1 MMMKIIMMGIMKIET
16 SDNYNITK
24 MIFIILVFLLWV
36 VMLVFCFLITS
47 CGMAY
52 YRYKYNYVYDKN
64 FIKPPN
70 FVDYYH
76 VVNLGYWK
84 DSEYLKFGFVGGFGI
99 YPKSKT
105 CNAIASMN
113 LESKL
118 ICCYLLQNQI
128 NLDLIVL
135 IMSYLYE

>member
-70 FVDYYH
+70 FVD
-76 VVNLGYWK
+76 
-84 DSEYLKFGFVGGFGI
+84 
-99 YPKSKT
+99 
-105 CNAIASMN
+105 
-113 LESKL
+113 
-118 ICCYLLQNQI
+118 
-128 NLDLIVL
+128 
-135 IMSYLYE
+135 